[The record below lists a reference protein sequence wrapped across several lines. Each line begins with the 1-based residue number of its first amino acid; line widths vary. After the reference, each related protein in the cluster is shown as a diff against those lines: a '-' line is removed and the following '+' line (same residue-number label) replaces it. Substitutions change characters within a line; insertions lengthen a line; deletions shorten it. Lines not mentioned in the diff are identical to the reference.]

1 MLDQYRIQ
9 DTLLND
15 SLLGYMTLSVGD
27 SLVDFTL
34 RNANYNIGGDEINA
48 ETYNQE
54 NGLVVVFECNHCPYV
69 VASVLRMN
77 SLAKYCQQNN
87 IGFVGINSNDS
98 SVYETDS
105 FEHMVKRAEKGM
117 PYPYLHDEDQSVA
130 TEYGAK
136 RTPEFFFFNKDKSL
150 TYKGRMDDSPKNPTD
165 VTSTDLL
172 DAINAVLAGN
182 EPEINAT
189 ESIGCSVKWKA

>member
-1 MLDQYRIQ
+1 MDRYRIQ
-9 DTLLND
+9 GTLLND
-15 SLLGYMTLSVGD
+15 SWFGNMTLIVGD
-27 SLVDFTL
+27 NLVDFTL
-34 RNANYNIGGDEINA
+34 KNANNSIGGDEVNA
-48 ETYNQE
+48 VKYAQE
-54 NGLVVVFECNHCPYV
+54 NGLVVAFECNHCPYV

-77 SLAKYCQQNN
+77 SLAKYCFDNG

-150 TYKGRMDDSPKNPTD
+150 TYKGRMDDSPKNPTE

-182 EPEINAT
+182 KPEINAT

>member
-1 MLDQYRIQ
+1 MVLYRIQ
-9 DTLLND
+9 GTLLND
-15 SLLGYMTLSVGD
+15 SWFGNMTLSVGD
-27 SLVDFTL
+27 NLVDFTL
-34 RNANYNIGGDEINA
+34 KNANNSIGGDEVNA
-48 ETYNQE
+48 VKYAQE
-54 NGLVVVFECNHCPYV
+54 NGLVVAFECNHCPYV

-77 SLAKYCQQNN
+77 SLAKYCFDNG

-182 EPEINAT
+182 EPEIKAT

>member
-1 MLDQYRIQ
+1 MDRYRIQ
-9 DTLLND
+9 GTLLND
-15 SLLGYMTLSVGD
+15 YWFTIMTLGVGD
-27 SLVDFTL
+27 KLVDFTL
-34 RNANYNIGGDEINA
+34 KNANNSIGGDEVNA
-48 ETYNQE
+48 VKYAQE
-54 NGLVVVFECNHCPYV
+54 NGLVVAFECNHCPYV

-77 SLAKYCQQNN
+77 SLAKYCFDNG

-165 VTSTDLL
+165 ITSTDLL

-182 EPEINAT
+182 EPEIKAT